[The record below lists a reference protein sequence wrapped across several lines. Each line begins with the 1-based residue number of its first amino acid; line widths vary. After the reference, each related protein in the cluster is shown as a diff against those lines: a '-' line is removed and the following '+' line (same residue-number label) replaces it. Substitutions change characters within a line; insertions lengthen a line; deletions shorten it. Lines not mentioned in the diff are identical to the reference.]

1 MNNSSNTPSF
11 EDMINEMV
19 NNAMDAVVEED
30 LTLEHTDTEDAITE
44 NDDSEYKDTGVKMDE
59 IQKDL
64 KMESDDDDDDEED
77 DDEDDDLDD
86 DEDDDDDEEDD
97 DEEDDDVDDDDLDDM
112 ADDIANMSDDDLND
126 MASSLKEP
134 MVPDGPEVSLTPDEE
149 MHADDLMQVAGTAA
163 LIRGEM
169 NAEERTA
176 LVESVSDLRI
186 GMTEGFLNDSLIMDL
201 KESVSDATMDDDDAF
216 TEAKIYNKT
225 TVRMSKKARLN
236 QLFEIAVITCA
247 RAHNDPSYA
256 KYKKACKIKKFY
268 RAQMRQR
275 YRSEAMKRM
284 KILFARLKQSKS
296 PIIKSLGKKVD

>member
-11 EDMINEMV
+11 EDMITEMV

-30 LTLEHTDTEDAITE
+30 LTLEHTETEDTITE
-44 NDDSEYKDTGVKMDE
+44 NDDTDYKDTGVKMDD
-59 IQKDL
+59 IQKEL
-64 KMESDDDDDDEED
+64 KMESDDDDDD
-77 DDEDDDLDD
+77 DDLDD
-86 DEDDDDDEEDD
+86 DVDDDG
-97 DEEDDDVDDDDLDDM
+97 EEDDDVDDDDLDDM

-149 MHADDLMQVAGTAA
+149 MHADDLMQVAGAAA

-176 LVESVSDLRI
+176 LVESVSDLRV

>member
-11 EDMINEMV
+11 EDMITEMV
-19 NNAMDAVVEED
+19 NNAMDAVVKED

-64 KMESDDDDDDEED
+64 KMESDDEEDD

-86 DEDDDDDEEDD
+86 DEDDD

-247 RAHNDPSYA
+247 RAHNDPSYV

>member
-64 KMESDDDDDDEED
+64 KMESDDDDDDDED

-86 DEDDDDDEEDD
+86 DEDDD

-149 MHADDLMQVAGTAA
+149 MHADDLMQVAGAAA

>member
-11 EDMINEMV
+11 EDMITEMV

-30 LTLEHTDTEDAITE
+30 LTLEHTETEDTITE
-44 NDDSEYKDTGVKMDE
+44 NDDTDYKDTGVKMDD
-59 IQKDL
+59 IQKEL
-64 KMESDDDDDDEED
+64 KMESDDDDDDE
-77 DDEDDDLDD
+77 DDDLDD
-86 DEDDDDDEEDD
+86 DVDDDG
-97 DEEDDDVDDDDLDDM
+97 EEDDDVDDDDLDDM

-149 MHADDLMQVAGTAA
+149 MHADDLMQVAGAAA

>member
-1 MNNSSNTPSF
+1 MNNSNNTPSF

-64 KMESDDDDDDEED
+64 KMESDDEDDDDED

-86 DEDDDDDEEDD
+86 DEDEDDDGD

-149 MHADDLMQVAGTAA
+149 MHADDLMQVAGAAA

>member
-64 KMESDDDDDDEED
+64 KMESDDDDDEED

-86 DEDDDDDEEDD
+86 DEDDDDEEDD

-149 MHADDLMQVAGTAA
+149 MHADDLMQVAGAAA

>member
-11 EDMINEMV
+11 EDMITEMV

-30 LTLEHTDTEDAITE
+30 LTLEHTETEDTITE
-44 NDDSEYKDTGVKMDE
+44 NDDTDYKDTGVKMDD
-59 IQKDL
+59 IQKEL
-64 KMESDDDDDDEED
+64 KMESDDDDDDED
-77 DDEDDDLDD
+77 DDDLDD
-86 DEDDDDDEEDD
+86 DVDDDG
-97 DEEDDDVDDDDLDDM
+97 EEDDDVDDDDLDDM

-149 MHADDLMQVAGTAA
+149 MHADDLMQVAGAAA

-225 TVRMSKKARLN
+225 TVRMSKKGRLN

>member
-64 KMESDDDDDDEED
+64 KMESDD
-77 DDEDDDLDD
+77 
-86 DEDDDDDEEDD
+86 
-97 DEEDDDVDDDDLDDM
+97 EEDDDVDDDDLDDM

-149 MHADDLMQVAGTAA
+149 MHADDLMQVAGAAA

-201 KESVSDATMDDDDAF
+201 KESVSDVTMDDDDAF

>member
-64 KMESDDDDDDEED
+64 KMESDDDDDDDDED
-77 DDEDDDLDD
+77 DDEDDEDDDLDD
-86 DEDDDDDEEDD
+86 DVDDDG
-97 DEEDDDVDDDDLDDM
+97 EEDDDVDDDDLDDM

-149 MHADDLMQVAGTAA
+149 MHADDLMQVAGAAA

>member
-64 KMESDDDDDDEED
+64 KMESDDDDDDDED

-86 DEDDDDDEEDD
+86 DEEDD
-97 DEEDDDVDDDDLDDM
+97 DQEDDDVDDDDLDDM

-149 MHADDLMQVAGTAA
+149 MHADDLMQVAGAAA

>member
-30 LTLEHTDTEDAITE
+30 LTLEHTDTEDVITE

-64 KMESDDDDDDEED
+64 KIESDDDDDDDDD

-86 DEDDDDDEEDD
+86 DVDDDG
-97 DEEDDDVDDDDLDDM
+97 EEDDDVDDDDLDDM

-149 MHADDLMQVAGTAA
+149 MHADDLMQVAGAAA

>member
-64 KMESDDDDDDEED
+64 KMESDDDDDD
-77 DDEDDDLDD
+77 
-86 DEDDDDDEEDD
+86 DEEDD
-97 DEEDDDVDDDDLDDM
+97 DEEDDDVDDDDLDDDGEEDDLDDM

-149 MHADDLMQVAGTAA
+149 MHADDLMQVAGAAA

-176 LVESVSDLRI
+176 LVDSVSDLRI

-201 KESVSDATMDDDDAF
+201 KESVSDVTMDDDNAF

>member
-44 NDDSEYKDTGVKMDE
+44 NDDTDYKDTGVKMDD
-59 IQKDL
+59 IQKEL
-64 KMESDDDDDDEED
+64 KMESDDDDDED

-86 DEDDDDDEEDD
+86 DDEDDDE

-149 MHADDLMQVAGTAA
+149 MHADDLMQVAGAAA

-225 TVRMSKKARLN
+225 NVRMSKKARLN

>member
-64 KMESDDDDDDEED
+64 KMESDDEEDDDDED

-86 DEDDDDDEEDD
+86 DEDDDD

-149 MHADDLMQVAGTAA
+149 MHADDLMQVAGAAA

>member
-64 KMESDDDDDDEED
+64 KMESDDEEDDDDED

-86 DEDDDDDEEDD
+86 DEDDDDEEDD
-97 DEEDDDVDDDDLDDM
+97 DIDDDDLDDM

-149 MHADDLMQVAGTAA
+149 MHADDLMQVAGAAA

>member
-64 KMESDDDDDDEED
+64 KMESDDDDDDE
-77 DDEDDDLDD
+77 DDDLDD
-86 DEDDDDDEEDD
+86 DEDDDD

-149 MHADDLMQVAGTAA
+149 MHADDLMQVAGAAA

>member
-11 EDMINEMV
+11 EDMITEMV

-30 LTLEHTDTEDAITE
+30 LTLEHTDTEDTITE
-44 NDDSEYKDTGVKMDE
+44 NDDSEYKDTGVNMDE

-64 KMESDDDDDDEED
+64 KMESDDDDD
-77 DDEDDDLDD
+77 EDDDLDD
-86 DEDDDDDEEDD
+86 DVDDDG
-97 DEEDDDVDDDDLDDM
+97 EEDDDVDDDDLDDM

-149 MHADDLMQVAGTAA
+149 MHADDLMQVAGAAA

-201 KESVSDATMDDDDAF
+201 KESVSDVTMDDDDAF

>member
-64 KMESDDDDDDEED
+64 KMESDDDDDDDED
-77 DDEDDDLDD
+77 DDED
-86 DEDDDDDEEDD
+86 EDDDLD

-149 MHADDLMQVAGTAA
+149 MHADDLMQVAGAAA

-247 RAHNDPSYA
+247 RAHNDPAYA

>member
-59 IQKDL
+59 IQKEL

-77 DDEDDDLDD
+77 DDI
-86 DEDDDDDEEDD
+86 
-97 DEEDDDVDDDDLDDM
+97 DDDDLDDM

-149 MHADDLMQVAGTAA
+149 MHADDLMQVAGAAA

>member
-64 KMESDDDDDDEED
+64 KMESDDDDDDED

-86 DEDDDDDEEDD
+86 DEDDDDEEDD

-149 MHADDLMQVAGTAA
+149 MHADDLMQVAGAAA

-201 KESVSDATMDDDDAF
+201 KESVSDVTMDDDDAF

>member
-64 KMESDDDDDDEED
+64 KMESDDEDDDDED

-86 DEDDDDDEEDD
+86 DVDDDG
-97 DEEDDDVDDDDLDDM
+97 EEDDDVDDDDLDDM

-149 MHADDLMQVAGTAA
+149 MHADDLMQVAGAAA

>member
-59 IQKDL
+59 IQKEL
-64 KMESDDDDDDEED
+64 KMESDDEDDDDDD

-86 DEDDDDDEEDD
+86 DVDDDG
-97 DEEDDDVDDDDLDDM
+97 EEDDDVDDDDLDDM

-149 MHADDLMQVAGTAA
+149 MHADDLMQVAGAAA

>member
-64 KMESDDDDDDEED
+64 KMESDDDDDDDED

-86 DEDDDDDEEDD
+86 EDD
-97 DEEDDDVDDDDLDDM
+97 DEDDDDVDDDDLDDM

-149 MHADDLMQVAGTAA
+149 MHADDLMQVAGAAA

>member
-64 KMESDDDDDDEED
+64 KMESDDEEDDDDED

-86 DEDDDDDEEDD
+86 DVDDDG
-97 DEEDDDVDDDDLDDM
+97 EEDDDVDDDDLDDM

-149 MHADDLMQVAGTAA
+149 MHADDLMQVAGAAA

>member
-30 LTLEHTDTEDAITE
+30 LTLEHTETEDTITE
-44 NDDSEYKDTGVKMDE
+44 NDDTDYKDTGVKMDE
-59 IQKDL
+59 IQKEL
-64 KMESDDDDDDEED
+64 KMESDDDDDEEDDDDD

-86 DEDDDDDEEDD
+86 DE

-149 MHADDLMQVAGTAA
+149 MHADDLMQVAGAAA

-201 KESVSDATMDDDDAF
+201 KESVSDVTMDDDNAF

>member
-30 LTLEHTDTEDAITE
+30 LTLEHTDTEDVITE

-64 KMESDDDDDDEED
+64 KMESDDEDD

-86 DEDDDDDEEDD
+86 DEDDDD

-149 MHADDLMQVAGTAA
+149 MHADDLMQVAGAAA

-201 KESVSDATMDDDDAF
+201 KESVSDVTMDDDNAF

>member
-77 DDEDDDLDD
+77 DDE
-86 DEDDDDDEEDD
+86 
-97 DEEDDDVDDDDLDDM
+97 EDDDVDDDLDDM

-149 MHADDLMQVAGTAA
+149 MHADDLMQVAGAAA

-201 KESVSDATMDDDDAF
+201 KESVSDVTMDDDNAF

>member
-77 DDEDDDLDD
+77 DDEDDDLD
-86 DEDDDDDEEDD
+86 EDDDDDEEDD
-97 DEEDDDVDDDDLDDM
+97 DIDDDDLDDM

-149 MHADDLMQVAGTAA
+149 MHADDLMQVAGAAA

-201 KESVSDATMDDDDAF
+201 KESVSDATMDDDNAF

>member
-30 LTLEHTDTEDAITE
+30 LTLEHTDTEDTITE

-64 KMESDDDDDDEED
+64 KMESDDED

-86 DEDDDDDEEDD
+86 DDDDDDD

-247 RAHNDPSYA
+247 RAHNDPSYT

>member
-64 KMESDDDDDDEED
+64 KMESDDED

-86 DEDDDDDEEDD
+86 DEDEEDDDDE
-97 DEEDDDVDDDDLDDM
+97 EEDDDVDDDDLDDM

-149 MHADDLMQVAGTAA
+149 MHADDLMQVAGAAA

>member
-11 EDMINEMV
+11 EDMITEMV

-30 LTLEHTDTEDAITE
+30 LTLEHTETEDTITE
-44 NDDSEYKDTGVKMDE
+44 NDDTDYKDTGVKMDD
-59 IQKDL
+59 IQKEL
-64 KMESDDDDDDEED
+64 KMESDDD

-86 DEDDDDDEEDD
+86 DVDDDG
-97 DEEDDDVDDDDLDDM
+97 EEDDDVDDDDLDDM

-149 MHADDLMQVAGTAA
+149 MHADDLMQVAGAAA

>member
-59 IQKDL
+59 IQKEL
-64 KMESDDDDDDEED
+64 KMESDDDDDDI
-77 DDEDDDLDD
+77 
-86 DEDDDDDEEDD
+86 
-97 DEEDDDVDDDDLDDM
+97 DDDDLDDM

-149 MHADDLMQVAGTAA
+149 MHADDLMQVAGAAA